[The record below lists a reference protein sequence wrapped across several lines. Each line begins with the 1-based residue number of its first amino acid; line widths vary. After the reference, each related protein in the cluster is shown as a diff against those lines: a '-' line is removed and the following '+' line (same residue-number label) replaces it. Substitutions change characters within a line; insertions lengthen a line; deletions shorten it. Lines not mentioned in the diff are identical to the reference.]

1 MNVVIL
7 TRLLLL
13 ISILNCYYFSF
24 VEAKIIQNLDENGL
38 VQIEFDS
45 SKSDDFKTLL
55 RIRAHRLS
63 KGTDSFVQ
71 LPFNLSAGIEIFVDG
86 KQHYSNPYRPL
97 SLFSEGMLSGNDSA
111 SIWMNHDKH
120 IIELKFYG
128 QSIGKYEVHGDKI
141 NQLESPKMLSRFH
154 IRRFEN
160 DRKEISK
167 GVYTSITGPEGNV
180 DLKEWIKSP
189 VFTSNKPTAFSS
201 IVDLHTHFA
210 GALTSDDLFQIGE
223 KLSVPYPVEYIKE
236 MGLNY
241 NKDAVFIKEGKEY
254 IPFSRKNIEF
264 ATFHDGHDY
273 HWSSIYDGFEIPP
286 NYTVS
291 FEQMQK
297 IYKMREPIIKNQE
310 AFSLM
315 LKAVAEDYAKNGV
328 KYAEL
333 SFYQIIHPEWLE
345 MANKL
350 IPEIE
355 KQYGVRLRFLVGAR
369 RHNDLKWQ
377 LDDIE
382 KMIAAMK
389 KSPYVVGI
397 DFMGHETNSTL
408 DFAKALEKLDQ
419 LKTQFPGL
427 VVRVHAGENP
437 KYPNN
442 IIDAIKAGANRIGHG
457 IYGVTDE
464 VVKLAKEKNVTIE
477 FNFNSNLALKNVE
490 GVNRLKLSAKKY
502 LDAGVRVTFGTD
514 GHGLYS
520 TSPMSEEAVGRALG
534 FTDDNFRQIR
544 AFDEEYVRTMSRFV
558 LPSFRNCLKKILSP

>member
-1 MNVVIL
+1 
-7 TRLLLL
+7 
-13 ISILNCYYFSF
+13 
-24 VEAKIIQNLDENGL
+24 
-38 VQIEFDS
+38 
-45 SKSDDFKTLL
+45 
-55 RIRAHRLS
+55 
-63 KGTDSFVQ
+63 
-71 LPFNLSAGIEIFVDG
+71 
-86 KQHYSNPYRPL
+86 
-97 SLFSEGMLSGNDSA
+97 
-111 SIWMNHDKH
+111 
-120 IIELKFYG
+120 
-128 QSIGKYEVHGDKI
+128 
-141 NQLESPKMLSRFH
+141 
-154 IRRFEN
+154 
-160 DRKEISK
+160 
-167 GVYTSITGPEGNV
+167 
-180 DLKEWIKSP
+180 
-189 VFTSNKPTAFSS
+189 
-201 IVDLHTHFA
+201 
-210 GALTSDDLFQIGE
+210 
-223 KLSVPYPVEYIKE
+223 
-236 MGLNY
+236 
-241 NKDAVFIKEGKEY
+241 
-254 IPFSRKNIEF
+254 
-264 ATFHDGHDY
+264 
-273 HWSSIYDGFEIPP
+273 
-286 NYTVS
+286 
-291 FEQMQK
+291 MQK